1 MKAYPQ
7 YKSSGIDWLGEIPSH
22 WVVCKIKHRI
32 SMVLGKMLQSKMPQV
47 DGYSLEKYLKSRNV
61 SMLEISGLDNLDEMW
76 FSDSEKN
83 IYLLKEG
90 DVVMNEG
97 GDIGKVALWKPLSFC
112 CYLQNSVHKLT
123 PNDTVNSSFLTYYL
137 ASISFLGFFQSIV
150 SQISIAHLTKEKLAN
165 TPLVVPSYEEQE
177 AIAGYLDE
185 VTAKVDALMA
195 EKRAQV
201 EDLRKYRIS
210 LITETATR
218 GLNPNAPIKL
228 TNSEWFPYIPTNW
241 SIEKFK
247 YQATVKAN
255 LVHPTDYIHH
265 PQISPDSIEK
275 NTGRLLGY
283 KSVEEAGIISD
294 NHLFYKGQIIYS
306 KIRPNLNKVA
316 IAPFDGLC
324 SADMYPIETLNN
336 VRYFQY
342 LMLSNPFVS
351 QVSVVIQDRVKMPR
365 INQVELGEIMILVP
379 PIFEQQQIADYL
391 DEKTAKIDSLIEELE
406 AQLRDLATY
415 RQAVITEAVTG
426 KVDVRDWT
434 PKN

>member
-1 MKAYPQ
+1 MKAYPK

-22 WVVCKIKHRI
+22 WRCVKIKNVVSCNDEVLSENTDKDRQIEYVEISDVTYEKGITGSSKFLFKDAPSRARRI
-32 SMVLGKMLQSKMPQV
+32 TQKGDVIISTVRT
-47 DGYSLEKYLKSRNV
+47 YLKAIARIVDTNPIV
-61 SMLEISGLDNLDEMW
+61 STGFAVIR
-76 FSDSEKN
+76 
-83 IYLLKEG
+83 
-90 DVVMNEG
+90 
-97 GDIGKVALWKPLSFC
+97 PLG
-112 CYLQNSVHKLT
+112 VD
-123 PNDTVNSSFLTYYL
+123 PSFLFY
-137 ASISFLGFFQSIV
+137 AISSNGFLNEVQKYSTGV
-150 SQISIAHLTKEKLAN
+150 SYPAITSQELINLRCALPPI
-165 TPLVVPSYEEQE
+165 EEQK

-185 VTAKVDALMA
+185 VTAKVDTLMA

-201 EDLRKYRIS
+201 EDLRKYRTS
-210 LITETATR
+210 LITETVTR
-218 GLNPNAPIKL
+218 GLNPNVPIKQ
-228 TNSEWFPYIPTNW
+228 TNSEWFPNIPTNW

-255 LVHPTDYIHH
+255 LVHPTDYIQH

-306 KIRPNLNKVA
+306 KIRPNLNKVI
-316 IAPFDGLC
+316 IAPFNGLC

-351 QVSVVIQDRVKMPR
+351 QVSVVIQDRVKMPK
-365 INQVELGEIMILVP
+365 INQVELGEILILVP
-379 PIFEQQQIADYL
+379 PISEQQQIADYL
-391 DEKTAKIDSLIEELE
+391 DEKTAKIDSLVEELE
-406 AQLRDLATY
+406 AQIGDLATY

-426 KVDVRDWT
+426 KIDVREWSN
-434 PKN
+434 PSKN

>member
-1 MKAYPQ
+1 MKAYPK

-22 WVVCKIKHRI
+22 WRCVKIKNVVSCNDEVLSENTDKDRQIEYVEISDVTYEKGITGSSKFLFKDAPSRARRI
-32 SMVLGKMLQSKMPQV
+32 TQKGDVIISTVRT
-47 DGYSLEKYLKSRNV
+47 YLKAIARIVDTNPIV
-61 SMLEISGLDNLDEMW
+61 STGFAVIR
-76 FSDSEKN
+76 
-83 IYLLKEG
+83 
-90 DVVMNEG
+90 
-97 GDIGKVALWKPLSFC
+97 PLG
-112 CYLQNSVHKLT
+112 VD
-123 PNDTVNSSFLTYYL
+123 PSFLFY
-137 ASISFLGFFQSIV
+137 AISSNGFLNEVQKYSTGV
-150 SQISIAHLTKEKLAN
+150 SYPAITSQELINLRCALPPI
-165 TPLVVPSYEEQE
+165 EEQK

-185 VTAKVDALMA
+185 VTAKVDTLMA

-201 EDLRKYRIS
+201 EDLRKYRTS
-210 LITETATR
+210 LITETVTR
-218 GLNPNAPIKL
+218 GLNPNAPIKQ
-228 TNSEWFPYIPTNW
+228 TNSEWFPNIPTNW

-255 LVHPTDYIHH
+255 LVHPTDYIQH

-306 KIRPNLNKVA
+306 KIRPNLNKVI
-316 IAPFDGLC
+316 IAPFNGLC

-351 QVSVVIQDRVKMPR
+351 QVSVVIQDRVKMPK
-365 INQVELGEIMILVP
+365 INQVELGEILILVP
-379 PIFEQQQIADYL
+379 PISEQQQIADYL
-391 DEKTAKIDSLIEELE
+391 DEKTAKIDSLVEELE
-406 AQLRDLATY
+406 AQIGDLATY

-426 KVDVRDWT
+426 KIDVREWSN
-434 PKN
+434 PSKN

>member
-1 MKAYPQ
+1 MKAYPK

-22 WVVCKIKHRI
+22 WRCVKIKNVVSCNDEVLSENTDKDRQIEYVEISDVTYEKGITGSSKFLFKDAPSRARRI
-32 SMVLGKMLQSKMPQV
+32 TQKGDVIISTVRT
-47 DGYSLEKYLKSRNV
+47 YLKAIARIVDTNPIV
-61 SMLEISGLDNLDEMW
+61 STGFAVIR
-76 FSDSEKN
+76 
-83 IYLLKEG
+83 
-90 DVVMNEG
+90 
-97 GDIGKVALWKPLSFC
+97 PLG
-112 CYLQNSVHKLT
+112 VD
-123 PNDTVNSSFLTYYL
+123 PSFLFY
-137 ASISFLGFFQSIV
+137 AISSNGFLNEVQKYSTGV
-150 SQISIAHLTKEKLAN
+150 SYPAITSQELINLRCALPPI
-165 TPLVVPSYEEQE
+165 EEQK

-185 VTAKVDALMA
+185 VTAKVDTLMA

-201 EDLRKYRIS
+201 EDLRKYRTS
-210 LITETATR
+210 LITETVTR
-218 GLNPNAPIKL
+218 GLNPNVPIKQ
-228 TNSEWFPYIPTNW
+228 TNSEWFPNIPTNW

-255 LVHPTDYIHH
+255 LVHPTDYIQH

-306 KIRPNLNKVA
+306 KIRPNLNKVI
-316 IAPFDGLC
+316 IAPFNGLC

-351 QVSVVIQDRVKMPR
+351 QVSVVIQDRVKMPK
-365 INQVELGEIMILVP
+365 INQVELGEILILVP
-379 PIFEQQQIADYL
+379 PISEQQQIADYL
-391 DEKTAKIDSLIEELE
+391 DEKTAKIDSLVEELE
-406 AQLRDLATY
+406 AQISDLATY

-426 KVDVRDWT
+426 KIDVREWSN
-434 PKN
+434 PSKN

>member
-1 MKAYPQ
+1 MKAYPE
-7 YKSSGIDWLGEIPSH
+7 YKPSGIDWLGEIPSH
-22 WVVCKIKHRI
+22 WKVSKLKHYI
-32 SMVLGKMLQSKMPQV
+32 SISNGSDPSLDGNIPVYGTGELPFKTCGEFKEGPTVLLGRKGSIDTPHWV
-47 DGYSLEKYLKSRNV
+47 DGKYWNV
-61 SMLEISGLDNLDEMW
+61 DTAFDT
-76 FSDSEKN
+76 K
-83 IYLLKEG
+83 
-90 DVVMNEG
+90 V
-97 GDIGKVALWKPLSFC
+97 IGNYNMRYFW
-112 CYLQNSVHKLT
+112 
-123 PNDTVNSSFLTYYL
+123 YL
-137 ASISFLGFFQSIV
+137 ANIIDINPYKSTT
-150 SQISIAHLTKEKLAN
+150 A
-165 TPLVVPSYEEQE
+165 VPSMTQSAYDNMLIPAPSIEEQE
-177 AIAGYLDE
+177 VIAGYLDE
-185 VTAKVDALMA
+185 VVAKVDSLIS
-195 EKRAQV
+195 EKQAQV
-201 EDLRKYRIS
+201 EDLRKYRTS
-210 LITETATR
+210 LITETVTR

-351 QVSVVIQDRVKMPR
+351 QVSVVIQDRVKMPK

>member
-1 MKAYPQ
+1 MIKTYPT
-7 YKSSGIDWLGEIPSH
+7 YLPSGIDWLGEIPSH
-22 WVVCKIKHRI
+22 WKSTRFKYFLEQITTPSLSTKKVGLENIESATGQYIETSSEFEGNGVEFFVGDILYGKLRPYLQKVWLAAFDGNAVGDFFVYRPMSNAKSEYIKWLMLSDSFTKIANQFTN
-32 SMVLGKMLQSKMPQV
+32 GAKMP
-47 DGYSLEKYLKSRNV
+47 RV
-61 SMLEISGLDNLDEMW
+61 SNDFIKNL
-76 FSDSEKN
+76 
-83 IYLLKEG
+83 
-90 DVVMNEG
+90 
-97 GDIGKVALWKPLSFC
+97 P
-112 CYLQNSVHKLT
+112 
-123 PNDTVNSSFLTYYL
+123 YYL
-137 ASISFLGFFQSIV
+137 PPI
-150 SQISIAHLTKEKLAN
+150 
-165 TPLVVPSYEEQE
+165 EEQE

-185 VTAKVDALMA
+185 VTAKVDTLMA

-201 EDLRKYRIS
+201 EDLRKYRTS
-210 LITETATR
+210 LITETVTR
-218 GLNPNAPIKL
+218 GLNPNVSIKQ
-228 TNSEWFPYIPTNW
+228 TNSEWFPNIPTNW

-255 LVHPTDYIHH
+255 LVHPTDYIKH

-306 KIRPNLNKVA
+306 KIRPNLNKVI

-351 QVSVVIQDRVKMPR
+351 QVSVVIQDRVKMPK
-365 INQVELGEIMILVP
+365 INQVELGEILILVP
-379 PIFEQQQIADYL
+379 PISEQQQIADYL
-391 DEKTAKIDSLIEELE
+391 DEKTAKIDSLVEELE
-406 AQLRDLATY
+406 AQISDLATY

-426 KVDVRDWT
+426 KIDVREWSN
-434 PKN
+434 PSKN

>member
-123 PNDTVNSSFLTYYL
+123 PNDTVDSSFLTYYL

-210 LITETATR
+210 LIIETVTR
-218 GLNPNAPIKL
+218 GLNPDAPLRSSGIDWLGDIPDHWDAIKMKYCIEISNGSDPKMDGDIPVYGSGASSFKTCGEYKVGPTVL
-228 TNSEWFPYIPTNW
+228 IGRKGATLHIPHWIEGKYWNVDTAFDTRVRNNYILRFFYYVAC
-241 SIEKFK
+241 SF
-247 YQATVKAN
+247 
-255 LVHPTDYIHH
+255 DY
-265 PQISPDSIEK
+265 DS
-275 NTGRLLGY
+275 Y
-283 KSVEEAGIISD
+283 KSQTTLPSMTQSAYENAIIP
-294 NHLFYKGQIIYS
+294 L
-306 KIRPNLNKVA
+306 
-316 IAPFDGLC
+316 
-324 SADMYPIETLNN
+324 
-336 VRYFQY
+336 
-342 LMLSNPFVS
+342 
-351 QVSVVIQDRVKMPR
+351 
-365 INQVELGEIMILVP
+365 P

-391 DEKTAKIDSLIEELE
+391 DEKTAKIDALIEELE
-406 AQLRDLATY
+406 AQLSDLATY
-415 RQAVITEAVTG
+415 KQAVIKIGRAHV
-426 KVDVRDWT
+426 
-434 PKN
+434 

>member
-22 WVVCKIKHRI
+22 WDCVKIKNIASCNDSVLPESTDDAKIIDYVEISDVSYENGITGTSQLLFKDAPSRARRI
-32 SMVLGKMLQSKMPQV
+32 TQNGDVIISTVRT
-47 DGYSLEKYLKSRNV
+47 YLKA
-61 SMLEISGLDNLDEMW
+61 IAQ
-76 FSDSEKN
+76 
-83 IYLLKEG
+83 
-90 DVVMNEG
+90 
-97 GDIGKVALWKPLSFC
+97 IG
-112 CYLQNSVHKLT
+112 
-123 PNDTVNSSFLTYYL
+123 
-137 ASISFLGFFQSIV
+137 ASNPIV
-150 SQISIAHLTKEKLAN
+150 STGFAVIRPQRINSTFLFYAMSDNGFLNEVQRYSTGVSYPAITSQDLINLKCAL
-165 TPLVVPSYEEQE
+165 PSKAEQV

-185 VTAKVDALMA
+185 VVAKVDSLIA
-195 EKRAQV
+195 EKQAQV
-201 EDLRKYRIS
+201 EDLRKYRTS
-210 LITETATR
+210 LITETVTR
-218 GLNPNAPIKL
+218 GLNPNVPIKQ
-228 TNSEWFPYIPTNW
+228 TNSEWFPKIPVNW

-255 LVHPTDYIHH
+255 LVHPTDYTQH

-306 KIRPNLNKVA
+306 KIRPNLNKVI

-351 QVSVVIQDRVKMPR
+351 QVSVVIQDRVKMPK
-365 INQVELGEIMILVP
+365 INQVELGEILILVP
-379 PIFEQQQIADYL
+379 PISEQQQIADYL

-406 AQLRDLATY
+406 AQLSDLATY
-415 RQAVITEAVTG
+415 KQAVITEAVTG

-434 PKN
+434 PKS

>member
-1 MKAYPQ
+1 MTTKLKTYPH
-7 YKSSGIDWLGEIPSH
+7 YKSSGIDWLREIPNH
-22 WVVCKIKHRI
+22 WELTKGKWSCSFIYGFPADSRLFIKENIGLPLIRI
-32 SMVLGKMLQSKMPQV
+32 RDINSEDTEVYYTGNDYPQ
-47 DGYSLEKYLKSRNV
+47 DSL
-61 SMLEISGLDNLDEMW
+61 IAQ
-76 FSDSEKN
+76 
-83 IYLLKEG
+83 G
-90 DVVMNEG
+90 DVLIGMDGEFNIAKWRGPKAILNQRICKYDETNSELNKNYIFFLMPLILSDINMTKYATTVKHLSS
-97 GDIGKVALWKPLSFC
+97 GDLSDMI
-112 CYLQNSVHKLT
+112 L
-123 PNDTVNSSFLTYYL
+123 P
-137 ASISFLGFFQSIV
+137 IPPI
-150 SQISIAHLTKEKLAN
+150 
-165 TPLVVPSYEEQE
+165 EEQE

-185 VTAKVDALMA
+185 MTGKIDALMS

-201 EDLRKYRIS
+201 EDLRKYRNS
-210 LITETATR
+210 LITETVTR
-218 GLNPNAPIKL
+218 GLNPNVPIKH
-228 TNSEWFPYIPTNW
+228 TNSEWFPNIPTNW

-255 LVHPTDYIHH
+255 LVHPTDYTQL

-306 KIRPNLNKVA
+306 KIRPNLNKVI

-351 QVSVVIQDRVKMPR
+351 QVSVVIQDRVKMPK
-365 INQVELGEIMILVP
+365 INQVELGEILILVP
-379 PIFEQQQIADYL
+379 PVAEQQQIADYL
-391 DEKTAKIDSLIEELE
+391 DEKTSKIDALIKELE
-406 AQLRDLATY
+406 AQLSDLATY
-415 RQAVITEAVTG
+415 KQAVITEAVTG

>member
-1 MKAYPQ
+1 MKAYPK

-22 WVVCKIKHRI
+22 WRCVKIKNVVSCNDEVLSENTDKDRQIEYVEISDVTYEKGITGSSKFLFKDAPSRARRI
-32 SMVLGKMLQSKMPQV
+32 TQKGDVIISTVRT
-47 DGYSLEKYLKSRNV
+47 YLKAIARIVDTNPIV
-61 SMLEISGLDNLDEMW
+61 STGFAVIR
-76 FSDSEKN
+76 
-83 IYLLKEG
+83 
-90 DVVMNEG
+90 
-97 GDIGKVALWKPLSFC
+97 PLG
-112 CYLQNSVHKLT
+112 VD
-123 PNDTVNSSFLTYYL
+123 PSFLFY
-137 ASISFLGFFQSIV
+137 AISSNGFLNEVQKYSTGV
-150 SQISIAHLTKEKLAN
+150 SYPAITSQELINLRCALPPI
-165 TPLVVPSYEEQE
+165 EEQK

-185 VTAKVDALMA
+185 VTAKVDTLMA

-201 EDLRKYRIS
+201 EDLRKYRTS
-210 LITETATR
+210 LITETVTR
-218 GLNPNAPIKL
+218 GLNPNVPIKQ
-228 TNSEWFPYIPTNW
+228 TNSEWFPNIPTNW

-255 LVHPTDYIHH
+255 LVHPTDYIQH

-306 KIRPNLNKVA
+306 KIRPNLNKVI
-316 IAPFDGLC
+316 IAPFNGLC

-351 QVSVVIQDRVKMPR
+351 QVSVVIQDRVKMPK
-365 INQVELGEIMILVP
+365 INQVELGEILILVP
-379 PIFEQQQIADYL
+379 PISEQKQIADYL
-391 DEKTAKIDSLIEELE
+391 DEKTAKIDSLVEELE
-406 AQLRDLATY
+406 AQIGDLATY

-426 KVDVRDWT
+426 KIDVREWSN
-434 PKN
+434 PSKN

>member
-1 MKAYPQ
+1 
-7 YKSSGIDWLGEIPSH
+7 
-22 WVVCKIKHRI
+22 
-32 SMVLGKMLQSKMPQV
+32 MVLGKMLQSKKPQEN
-47 DGYSLEKYLKSRNV
+47 GYSLEKYLKSRNV

-76 FSDSEKN
+76 FSDAEKSM
-83 IYLLKEG
+83 YLLKDG

-97 GDIGKVALWKPLSFC
+97 GDIGKVALWKPQSFH

-123 PNDTVNSSFLTYYL
+123 PNSTMNSSFLTYYL
-137 ASISFLGFFQSIV
+137 ASISFLGYFQSIV

-165 TPLVVPSYEEQE
+165 TPLITPPYEEQE
-177 AIAGYLDE
+177 LIAGYLDE
-185 VTAKVDALMA
+185 ITAKIDSLIS
-195 EKRAQV
+195 EKRALV

-210 LITETATR
+210 LISETITH
-218 GLNPNAPIKL
+218 GLNPNAIIKQ
-228 TNSEWFPYIPTNW
+228 TNSEWFPNIPTNW
-241 SIEKFK
+241 NIEKFK

-255 LVHPTDYIHH
+255 LVHPTDYTQH

-283 KSVEEAGIISD
+283 KTVEEAGIISD

-306 KIRPNLNKVA
+306 KIRPNLNKVI

-351 QVSVVIQDRVKMPR
+351 QVSVVIQDRVKMPK
-365 INQVELGEIMILVP
+365 INQVELGEILILVP
-379 PIFEQQQIADYL
+379 PISEQQQIADYL
-391 DEKTAKIDSLIEELE
+391 DEKTAKIDTLIEELE
-406 AQLRDLATY
+406 VQLNDLAIY
-415 RQAVITEAVTG
+415 KQAVITEAVTG
-426 KVDVRDWT
+426 KVDVRDWIS
-434 PKN
+434 KS

>member
-22 WVVCKIKHRI
+22 WDCVKIKNIASCNDSVLSESTDDTKIIDYVEISDVSYENGITGSSQILFKDAPSRARRI
-32 SMVLGKMLQSKMPQV
+32 TQNGDVIISTVRT
-47 DGYSLEKYLKSRNV
+47 YLKAIAQIGASNPTV
-61 SMLEISGLDNLDEMW
+61 STGFAVIRPQRINSTFLFYAMSDNGFLNEVQRYSTGVSYPAITSQDLI
-76 FSDSEKN
+76 N
-83 IYLLKEG
+83 LKC
-90 DVVMNEG
+90 
-97 GDIGKVALWKPLSFC
+97 AL
-112 CYLQNSVHKLT
+112 
-123 PNDTVNSSFLTYYL
+123 
-137 ASISFLGFFQSIV
+137 
-150 SQISIAHLTKEKLAN
+150 
-165 TPLVVPSYEEQE
+165 PSKAEQE

-185 VTAKVDALMA
+185 MTGKIDALM
-195 EKRAQV
+195 EERRAQV

-210 LITETATR
+210 LISETITH
-218 GLNPNAPIKL
+218 GLNPKVPLKQ
-228 TNSEWFPYIPTNW
+228 TNSEWFPNIPTNW

-255 LVHPTDYIHH
+255 LVHPTDYTQH

-306 KIRPNLNKVA
+306 KIRPNLNKII

-351 QVSVVIQDRVKMPR
+351 QVSVVIQDRVKMPK
-365 INQVELGEIMILVP
+365 INQVELGEILILVP
-379 PIFEQQQIADYL
+379 PISEQQQIADYL
-391 DEKTAKIDSLIEELE
+391 DEKTAKIDALIKELE
-406 AQLRDLATY
+406 AQLSDLTTY
-415 RQAVITEAVTG
+415 KQAVITEAVTG
-426 KVDVRDWT
+426 KIDVRDWS
-434 PKN
+434 PKS

>member
-123 PNDTVNSSFLTYYL
+123 PNDTVDSSFLTYYL

-185 VTAKVDALMA
+185 VTAKVDALLA

-210 LITETATR
+210 LIIETVTR
-218 GLNPNAPIKL
+218 GLNPDAPLRSSGIDWLGDIPDHWDAIKMKYCIEISNGSDPKMDGDIPVYGSGASSFKTCGEYKVGPTVL
-228 TNSEWFPYIPTNW
+228 IGRKGATLHIPHWIEGKYWNVDTAFDTRVRNNYILRFFYYVAC
-241 SIEKFK
+241 SF
-247 YQATVKAN
+247 
-255 LVHPTDYIHH
+255 DY
-265 PQISPDSIEK
+265 DS
-275 NTGRLLGY
+275 Y
-283 KSVEEAGIISD
+283 KSQTTLPSMTQSAYENAIIP
-294 NHLFYKGQIIYS
+294 L
-306 KIRPNLNKVA
+306 
-316 IAPFDGLC
+316 
-324 SADMYPIETLNN
+324 
-336 VRYFQY
+336 
-342 LMLSNPFVS
+342 
-351 QVSVVIQDRVKMPR
+351 
-365 INQVELGEIMILVP
+365 P

-391 DEKTAKIDSLIEELE
+391 DEKTAKIDALIEELE
-406 AQLRDLATY
+406 AQLSDLATY
-415 RQAVITEAVTG
+415 KQAVITEAVTG

>member
-1 MKAYPQ
+1 MKAYPK
-7 YKSSGIDWLGEIPSH
+7 YKSSSIDWLGEIPSH
-22 WVVCKIKHRI
+22 WRCVKIKNVVSCNDEVLSENTDKDRQIEYVEISDVTYEKGITGSSKFLFKDAPSRARRI
-32 SMVLGKMLQSKMPQV
+32 TQKGDVIISTVRT
-47 DGYSLEKYLKSRNV
+47 YLKAIARIVDTNPIV
-61 SMLEISGLDNLDEMW
+61 STGFAVIR
-76 FSDSEKN
+76 
-83 IYLLKEG
+83 
-90 DVVMNEG
+90 
-97 GDIGKVALWKPLSFC
+97 PLG
-112 CYLQNSVHKLT
+112 VD
-123 PNDTVNSSFLTYYL
+123 PSFLFY
-137 ASISFLGFFQSIV
+137 AISSNGFLNEVQKYSTGV
-150 SQISIAHLTKEKLAN
+150 SYPAITSQELINLRCALPPI
-165 TPLVVPSYEEQE
+165 EEQK

-185 VTAKVDALMA
+185 VTAKVDTLMA

-201 EDLRKYRIS
+201 EDLRKYRTS
-210 LITETATR
+210 LITETVTR
-218 GLNPNAPIKL
+218 GLNPNVPIKQ
-228 TNSEWFPYIPTNW
+228 TNSEWFPNIPTNW

-255 LVHPTDYIHH
+255 LVHPTDYIQH

-306 KIRPNLNKVA
+306 KIRPNLNKVI
-316 IAPFDGLC
+316 IAPFNGLC

-351 QVSVVIQDRVKMPR
+351 QVSVVIQDRVKMPK
-365 INQVELGEIMILVP
+365 INQVELGEILILVP

-391 DEKTAKIDSLIEELE
+391 DEKTAKIDSLVEELE
-406 AQLRDLATY
+406 AQIGDLATY

-426 KVDVRDWT
+426 KIDVREWSN
-434 PKN
+434 PSKN

>member
-1 MKAYPQ
+1 MKAYPK

-22 WVVCKIKHRI
+22 WRCVKIKNVVSCNDEVLSENTDKDRQIEYVEISDVTYEKGITGSSKFLFKDAPSRARRI
-32 SMVLGKMLQSKMPQV
+32 TQKGDVIISTVRT
-47 DGYSLEKYLKSRNV
+47 YLKAIARIVDTNPIV
-61 SMLEISGLDNLDEMW
+61 STGFAVIR
-76 FSDSEKN
+76 
-83 IYLLKEG
+83 
-90 DVVMNEG
+90 
-97 GDIGKVALWKPLSFC
+97 PLG
-112 CYLQNSVHKLT
+112 VD
-123 PNDTVNSSFLTYYL
+123 PSFLFY
-137 ASISFLGFFQSIV
+137 AISSNGFLNEVQKYSTGV
-150 SQISIAHLTKEKLAN
+150 SYPAITSQELINLRCALPPI
-165 TPLVVPSYEEQE
+165 EEQK

-185 VTAKVDALMA
+185 VTAKIDTLMA

-201 EDLRKYRIS
+201 EDLRKYRTS
-210 LITETATR
+210 LITETVTR
-218 GLNPNAPIKL
+218 GLNPNVPIKQ
-228 TNSEWFPYIPTNW
+228 TNSEWFPNIPTNW

-255 LVHPTDYIHH
+255 LVHPTDYIQH

-306 KIRPNLNKVA
+306 KIRPNLNKVI
-316 IAPFDGLC
+316 IAPFNGLC

-351 QVSVVIQDRVKMPR
+351 QVSVVIQDRVKMPK
-365 INQVELGEIMILVP
+365 INQVELGEILILVP

-391 DEKTAKIDSLIEELE
+391 DEKTAKIDSLVEELE
-406 AQLRDLATY
+406 AQIGDLATY

-426 KVDVRDWT
+426 KIDVREWSN
-434 PKN
+434 PSKN